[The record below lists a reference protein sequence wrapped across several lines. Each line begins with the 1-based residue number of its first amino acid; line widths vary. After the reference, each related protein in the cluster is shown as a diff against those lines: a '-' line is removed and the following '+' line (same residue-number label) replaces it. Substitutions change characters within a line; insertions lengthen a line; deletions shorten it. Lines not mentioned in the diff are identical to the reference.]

1 VSECKPLV
9 LGHHHQPLERVI
21 SGRRSHRDFA
31 PADEATAVVH
41 LWEVGQLCWAAQG
54 VTAPPEDATTAD
66 DGWATPRPIP
76 FPVSKIRALSLF
88 IFGSKHRGGTAPG
101 GAALARRWT
110 DRDPLRPR
118 SPHAQAGGTARGP
131 QRGGPVPAGAVPR
144 GVRHCGRQGLT
155 LVPGAYTRPLLSS
168 T

>member
-1 VSECKPLV
+1 MSECKPLV

-88 IFGSKHRGGTAPG
+88 IFGSKHRGGTAP
-101 GAALARRWT
+101 
-110 DRDPLRPR
+110 
-118 SPHAQAGGTARGP
+118 
-131 QRGGPVPAGAVPR
+131 RGGGSGTPVD
-144 GVRHCGRQGLT
+144 
-155 LVPGAYTRPLLSS
+155 
-168 T
+168 